1 MQYYY
6 DINLHFDDYYIN
18 YYEWSEFEHFNRLPI
33 FKVESIKVFLEN
45 NVSVETEYK
54 NMIISDGIT
63 SLGLEIID
71 DKVVY
76 ISSLPYE
83 DEFKI
88 NRLVMNG
95 CISLEYNII
104 NKKDSISI
112 SSIGKVKER
121 FLTILK
127 NANNDLIKLLYYEI
141 TGKISNN
148 YTKMIEYLENDIRNN
163 FSNQYYQLYDMIMI
177 GD

>member
-18 YYEWSEFEHFNRLPI
+18 YYEWGEFEHFNRLPI
-33 FKVESIKVFLEN
+33 FKVENVKVFLEN
-45 NVSVETEYK
+45 KVTVDTEYK

-63 SLGLEIID
+63 SLGLEIVD
-71 DKVVY
+71 DIVVY
-76 ISSLPYE
+76 ISSLPYD

-95 CISLEYNII
+95 CDALEYNIMCR
-104 NKKDSISI
+104 KESISI
-112 SSIGKVKER
+112 SPIGKRKEV
-121 FLTILK
+121 FLSILK
-127 NANNDLIKLLYYEI
+127 NANNDLVKLLYYEA

-148 YTKMIEYLENDIRNN
+148 YRKMKEYLENDIRNN